1 MTSVV
6 VDDLDGSQPMCPLWA
21 AMNQVWRGL
30 WQDKM
35 IKKVNLITHKACQHS
50 NNYLGLQ
57 CVACRHNV
65 VPFLTNIHKRYPIA
79 RPLGA
84 DPGGRLNKKDG
95 LTRYGD
101 SHVKDKTS

>member
-21 AMNQVWRGL
+21 AMNQVWRDL

-50 NNYLGLQ
+50 NYYLGLQ
-57 CVACRHNV
+57 CVAV
-65 VPFLTNIHKRYPIA
+65 ITWSLFSQIFTKDT
-79 RPLGA
+79 PLLV
-84 DPGGRLNKKDG
+84 R
-95 LTRYGD
+95 
-101 SHVKDKTS
+101 